1 MSSPSGA
8 GKTSISKKIL
18 QKDNKISLSIS
29 CTTRPRRKGEVN
41 KKDYIFLSE
50 EDFQKKIKSGDFL
63 EYASVFGN
71 RYGTLRQTVSRFFNK
86 KKDVLFDI
94 DWQGYQQL
102 KQSGM
107 EVVGIFI
114 LPPNKKELIRRLKN
128 RGRDT
133 TEEMK
138 KRMSLAQ
145 DEISHFP
152 EYDYVV
158 VNDDWSEGLSSS
170 IRCGLSEV
178 LKTNPDTEAV
188 ILVLCDQPFLTTNIL
203 DQMVNSYQG
212 SGQPIVHCLYSEA
225 SGPPTLFHKSLFPY
239 LMELKGS
246 QGAKKVVDM
255 FPDKVAYIDFP
266 EGKFDIDTLEDY
278 HQLIQTESDK

>member
-1 MSSPSGA
+1 LEIKSKNFCIVLSSPSGA

-18 QKDNKISLSIS
+18 QKDKKISLSIS
-29 CTTRPRRKGEVN
+29 CTTRPKRKGEIN

-50 EDFQKKIKSGDFL
+50 EDFQKKIKNGDFL

-71 RYGTLRQTVSRFFNK
+71 RYGTLRQTVKKFFNK
-86 KKDVLFDI
+86 KRDVLFDI

-107 EVVGIFI
+107 EVVGIFV

-133 TEEMK
+133 SEEMK

-158 VNDDWSEGLSSS
+158 VNNDLDSCVIKIQNIIIAERHKKSRQFNL
-170 IRCGLSEV
+170 
-178 LKTNPDTEAV
+178 TE
-188 ILVLCDQPFLTTNIL
+188 F
-203 DQMVNSYQG
+203 VN
-212 SGQPIVHCLYSEA
+212 
-225 SGPPTLFHKSLFPY
+225 
-239 LMELKGS
+239 
-246 QGAKKVVDM
+246 
-255 FPDKVAYIDFP
+255 
-266 EGKFDIDTLEDY
+266 KFRD
-278 HQLIQTESDK
+278 

>member
-1 MSSPSGA
+1 LEIKSKNFCIVLSSPSGA

-18 QKDNKISLSIS
+18 QKDKKISLSIS
-29 CTTRPRRKGEVN
+29 CTTRPKRKGEIN

-50 EDFQKKIKSGDFL
+50 ENFQKQIKNGDFL

-71 RYGTLRQTVSRFFNK
+71 RYGTLRQTVDRFFNK
-86 KKDVLFDI
+86 KRDVLFDI

-133 TEEMK
+133 SEEMK

-158 VNDDWSEGLSSS
+158 VNNDLESCVTKIQNIIIAERHKKSRQLN
-170 IRCGLSEV
+170 L
-178 LKTNPDTEAV
+178 TE
-188 ILVLCDQPFLTTNIL
+188 F
-203 DQMVNSYQG
+203 VN
-212 SGQPIVHCLYSEA
+212 
-225 SGPPTLFHKSLFPY
+225 
-239 LMELKGS
+239 
-246 QGAKKVVDM
+246 
-255 FPDKVAYIDFP
+255 
-266 EGKFDIDTLEDY
+266 KFRD
-278 HQLIQTESDK
+278 

>member
-1 MSSPSGA
+1 LSSPSGA

-29 CTTRPRRKGEVN
+29 CTTRPKRKGEIN

-50 EDFQKKIKSGDFL
+50 EDFQKQIKNGDFL
-63 EYASVFGN
+63 EFASVFGY
-71 RYGTLRQTVSRFFNK
+71 RYGTLRQTVNRFFNK
-86 KKDVLFDI
+86 KRDVLFDI

-128 RGRDT
+128 RGRDS

-158 VNDDWSEGLSSS
+158 VNNDLDSCVAKIQNIIIAERHKKSRQFNL
-170 IRCGLSEV
+170 
-178 LKTNPDTEAV
+178 TE
-188 ILVLCDQPFLTTNIL
+188 F
-203 DQMVNSYQG
+203 VN
-212 SGQPIVHCLYSEA
+212 
-225 SGPPTLFHKSLFPY
+225 
-239 LMELKGS
+239 
-246 QGAKKVVDM
+246 
-255 FPDKVAYIDFP
+255 
-266 EGKFDIDTLEDY
+266 KFRD
-278 HQLIQTESDK
+278 

>member
-29 CTTRPRRKGEVN
+29 CTTRPKRKGEVN

-107 EVVGIFI
+107 EIVGIFI

-158 VNDDWSEGLSSS
+158 VNNDLDSCVTKIQNIIIAERHKKSRQFNL
-170 IRCGLSEV
+170 
-178 LKTNPDTEAV
+178 TE
-188 ILVLCDQPFLTTNIL
+188 F
-203 DQMVNSYQG
+203 VN
-212 SGQPIVHCLYSEA
+212 
-225 SGPPTLFHKSLFPY
+225 
-239 LMELKGS
+239 
-246 QGAKKVVDM
+246 
-255 FPDKVAYIDFP
+255 
-266 EGKFDIDTLEDY
+266 KFRD
-278 HQLIQTESDK
+278 

>member
-29 CTTRPRRKGEVN
+29 CTTRPKRKGEIN
-41 KKDYIFLSE
+41 NKDYIFLSE
-50 EDFQKKIKSGDFL
+50 EGFQKKIKNGDFL
-63 EYASVFGN
+63 EHASVFGN
-71 RYGTLRQTVSRFFNK
+71 RYGTLHQTVNRFFNK
-86 KKDVLFDI
+86 KRDVLFDI

-158 VNDDWSEGLSSS
+158 VNNDLDSCVTKIQNIIIAERHKKSRQFNL
-170 IRCGLSEV
+170 
-178 LKTNPDTEAV
+178 TE
-188 ILVLCDQPFLTTNIL
+188 F
-203 DQMVNSYQG
+203 VN
-212 SGQPIVHCLYSEA
+212 
-225 SGPPTLFHKSLFPY
+225 
-239 LMELKGS
+239 
-246 QGAKKVVDM
+246 
-255 FPDKVAYIDFP
+255 
-266 EGKFDIDTLEDY
+266 KFRD
-278 HQLIQTESDK
+278 

>member
-29 CTTRPRRKGEVN
+29 CTTRPKRKGEIN

-50 EDFQKKIKSGDFL
+50 EDFQKQIKNGDFL
-63 EYASVFGN
+63 EFASVFGY
-71 RYGTLRQTVSRFFNK
+71 RYGTLRQTVNRFFIK
-86 KKDVLFDI
+86 KRDVLFDI

-158 VNDDWSEGLSSS
+158 VNNDLDSCVTKIQNIIIAERHKKSRQFNL
-170 IRCGLSEV
+170 
-178 LKTNPDTEAV
+178 TE
-188 ILVLCDQPFLTTNIL
+188 F
-203 DQMVNSYQG
+203 VN
-212 SGQPIVHCLYSEA
+212 
-225 SGPPTLFHKSLFPY
+225 
-239 LMELKGS
+239 
-246 QGAKKVVDM
+246 
-255 FPDKVAYIDFP
+255 
-266 EGKFDIDTLEDY
+266 KFRD
-278 HQLIQTESDK
+278 